1 MIPWLLIP
9 AHVRKNRLR
18 TLLTVGSVAIAIF
31 LFCLLRTVVT
41 SIEATVSSSSS
52 TRVITSSAVSL
63 FVNLPVSM
71 WEKIRSIEGVRAVTH
86 WTWFGGLYVEPKNF
100 FARFAVDPGSFR
112 AVYGDLHAGGEEYL
126 LSEEEWTAFERERT
140 ACIVGA
146 DLAEKYGFKVG
157 DTIPMLGTIY
167 PGDYVFTVRGIYRT
181 RSPSFDQQTLF
192 FQWKYLDEM
201 QGGIGAVSTY
211 TSDLASPELAPVVA
225 AAVDSRFESSANRCI
240 TLTEQAF
247 QAQFVS
253 MWGNY
258 TLFLSFIGGAVLVAA
273 FMVTLNTLLL
283 NARERVTEVGVLKTL
298 GFPDHAIG
306 LLNLAEGVALC
317 GLGGLCGAGFALATE
332 GPIHSGRKA
341 FIPTFAVLPS
351 TTAAALGIAVGLGF
365 VSGAIPGILAAR
377 IPVVKALRRIG

>member
-1 MIPWLLIP
+1 MLIP

-31 LFCLLRTVVT
+31 LFCLLRSVVT
-41 SIEATVSSSSS
+41 GIEATVSKVSS

-71 WEKIRSIEGVRAVTH
+71 WGKIRAVEGVRAVTH
-86 WTWFGGLYVEPKNF
+86 WTWFGGVYVDPKNF
-100 FARFAVDPGSFR
+100 FARFAVDPASFR
-112 AVYGDLHAGGEEYL
+112 VVYGDLHEGGPIYL
-126 LSEEEWTAFERERT
+126 LAPEEWEAFEQERT
-140 ACIVGA
+140 ACIIGA
-146 DLAEKYGFKVG
+146 DIAEKYGIRVG
-157 DTIPMLGTIY
+157 DSLPMLGTIY
-167 PGDYVFTVRGIYRT
+167 PGDYRSTVRGIYGT
-181 RSPSFDQQTLF
+181 SNASFDEQTMF
-192 FQWKYLDEM
+192 FHWDYLDEM
-201 QGGIGAVSTY
+201 QGGISSVSTF
-211 TSDLASPELAPVVA
+211 TADLVSPDMAPQVA
-225 AAVDSRFESSANRCI
+225 LAVDSQFESSANRCI

-298 GFPDHAIG
+298 GFPDLSIG

-317 GLGGLCGAGFALATE
+317 GLGGLCGAGVALAVEPVLFETL
-332 GPIHSGRKA
+332 KA
-341 FIPTFAVLPS
+341 FVPTFSILPS
-351 TTAAALGIAVGLGF
+351 TTLTAMGIALALGV
-365 VSGAIPGILAAR
+365 VSGAIPGVLAAR
-377 IPVVKALRRIG
+377 IPVVQALRRIA